1 MNKALVLA
9 SGGLDSTVLI
19 AKVVK
24 EYGAENVTALNI
36 YYGQKHSKEQEYASF
51 QANLYGI
58 KLINADL
65 SKVFQFSKDCPLL
78 EGSENDIPN
87 KSYAEQLKESGGKG
101 IVKTYVP
108 FRNGLFL
115 SYAAAV
121 AIQIGASKIFY
132 GAHSDDAAGNA
143 YPDCSSA
150 FITSM
155 AKSIFEGTGGI
166 VNLEAPFWNLT
177 KKEIVKIG
185 LELGVDF
192 AHTWSCYRGEDMP
205 CRTCATCIDREK
217 AFEANGIIDPLLGR
231 N

>member
-1 MNKALVLA
+1 M
-9 SGGLDSTVLI
+9 
-19 AKVVK
+19 
-24 EYGAENVTALNI
+24 
-36 YYGQKHSKEQEYASF
+36 
-51 QANLYGI
+51 
-58 KLINADL
+58 
-65 SKVFQFSKDCPLL
+65 
-78 EGSENDIPN
+78 
-87 KSYAEQLKESGGKG
+87 
-101 IVKTYVP
+101 
-108 FRNGLFL
+108 
-115 SYAAAV
+115 

-155 AKSIFEGTGGI
+155 AKSIFEGTGGL
-166 VNLEAPFWNLT
+166 VKLEAPFWNLT

-217 AFEANGIIDPLLGR
+217 RSEER
-231 N
+231 R